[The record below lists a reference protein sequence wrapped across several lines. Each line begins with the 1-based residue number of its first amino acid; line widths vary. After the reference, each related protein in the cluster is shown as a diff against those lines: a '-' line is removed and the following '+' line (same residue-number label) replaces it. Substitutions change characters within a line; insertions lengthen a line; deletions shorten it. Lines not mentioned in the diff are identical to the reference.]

1 MTDSV
6 SRLDTRH
13 GGHDGLGKP
22 SHTPEGLARNGPAHS
37 VERLAETAS
46 RLAAMVHAPLR
57 RVRIQYG
64 EAVVELEWP
73 QEHPAPGE
81 VAPRGLATTAP
92 EGSPEP
98 AARTDSGQSQ
108 HHHVTAPMVGNFYH
122 APEPGA
128 PPFVNVGDLVEEG
141 QDIGIVEAM
150 KLMNPVQAEC
160 SGRVVAVLVE
170 DGNPVE
176 YGQPLIALEP
186 TEPVEDPE

>member
-6 SRLDTRH
+6 PRLDARH
-13 GGHDGLGKP
+13 GAHDGLGKP
-22 SHTPEGLARNGPAHS
+22 SHSPDGLARNGPAQS

-46 RLAAMVHAPLR
+46 RLATMVHAPLR

-81 VAPRGLATTAP
+81 ASPRALPASAPD
-92 EGSPEP
+92 GSPEP
-98 AARTDSGQSQ
+98 AAHTESGQSQ
-108 HHHVTAPMVGNFYH
+108 HHHVIAPMVGNFYH

-141 QDIGIVEAM
+141 EDIGIVEAM
-150 KLMNPVQAEC
+150 KLMNPVQAER

-170 DGNPVE
+170 DGHPVE

-186 TEPVEDPE
+186 NELVEESE